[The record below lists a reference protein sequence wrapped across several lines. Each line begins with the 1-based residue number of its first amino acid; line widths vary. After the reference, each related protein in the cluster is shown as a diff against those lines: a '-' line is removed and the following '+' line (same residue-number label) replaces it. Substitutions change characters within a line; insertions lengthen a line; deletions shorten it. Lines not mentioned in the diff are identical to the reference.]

1 MNALTPPTATPRTM
15 PSTQMPTQPPVRP
28 LPFSAEEVAAFQAQD
43 KQMARA
49 VVGIMLAIFTA
60 ALIGYTFICFWAA
73 WG

>member
-1 MNALTPPTATPRTM
+1 MT
-15 PSTQMPTQPPVRP
+15 
-28 LPFSAEEVAAFQAQD
+28 FSAEEVADFQAQD

-60 ALIGYTFICFWAA
+60 ALIGYTFICFWVA